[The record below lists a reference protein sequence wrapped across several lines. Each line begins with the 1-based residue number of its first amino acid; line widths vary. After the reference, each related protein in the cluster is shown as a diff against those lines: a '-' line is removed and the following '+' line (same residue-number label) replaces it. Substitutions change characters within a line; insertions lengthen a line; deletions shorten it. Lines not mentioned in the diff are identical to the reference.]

1 MVVSTKTKQFQNWF
15 YCSGR
20 ELQGVQFAMDFL
32 EKNQKKQLGKDF
44 QNIVVNGWFKFYLR
58 LRVCVTHLSSITPPG
73 YLNDDVTNARDKNVI
88 VIGGGDTGVDCV
100 ATCVRQVQL

>member
-1 MVVSTKTKQFQNWF
+1 LLVRKQVNIQVWLFPQKTKQFQNWF

-44 QNIVVNGWFKFYLR
+44 
-58 LRVCVTHLSSITPPG
+58 
-73 YLNDDVTNARDKNVI
+73 
-88 VIGGGDTGVDCV
+88 
-100 ATCVRQVQL
+100 